1 MADKK
6 ISQLTQTTNVTGEE
20 LIPIVIDGQNKVVK
34 TKYLKGADNL
44 GEDFVDLVG
53 DDGQEYRVKVING
66 EPVAIRMDA
75 INAPDIEVGEANPNP
90 ACRGLIINS
99 MYGGGDAMEN
109 VPVSHGFIELYNFSN
124 EEKNLKGLFLFVRG
138 KAGNWQSLALQ
149 GIVPPRHSFL
159 IRCNQH
165 AKPYSQGVRCNI
177 ENYDMQWNIKLPD
190 KGFSAYLQVGNADP
204 GDKPVRVV
212 KDALEVVISQNGA
225 YVDLLGAGG
234 ENPEDTIFAFETRCL
249 QCMNNHVGVRRVD
262 FANSDMDHLKNTMKL
277 GNNAAA
283 KNQGNNDVDVIPV
296 DYKTCNMD
304 HYRPRCMKDGR
315 WTEFID
321 KPKQKETVPAM
332 INVMYGEDGDHT
344 RTFTFQTPLVDAG
357 FVKIRKVGDLRWDNY
372 ETSVEIFSN
381 VDGDVSVHR
390 CIVEG
395 LEFGNYEY
403 QVGCEGC
410 LSDTYSL
417 ELKEFNEE
425 QPLRVL
431 WTTDQQSWTKRE
443 YDVWQMCARFLNNK
457 QQELEAPFDF
467 HLNTGDISQNANRKF
482 EWSYYFDYAK
492 DITRNIPH
500 VITCGNNDLVDK
512 KHSTA
517 FNYYI
522 TAQNPLANSVYAF
535 DLGFT
540 HFVCLNSNE
549 DTLYSNDDLG
559 YDLSNSYFKDDA
571 DRAKGAF
578 LEAQAKWLDE
588 HLTEVEQREVQPRW
602 VIVFA
607 HLGPMTVGRT
617 KRLQRW
623 IAPCEKHRVD
633 MFLCGH
639 NHAWSVSKPVF
650 CGYDY
655 NAHQTYNDYVTT
667 VSGGS
672 DLKIGDELKA
682 DGTEINRE
690 ADPAKGTYYVLNQA
704 TGYKLS
710 GKEGPLTLTG
720 KVEEK
725 HMNADG
731 SPWWISAQGLP
742 TNPVYI
748 DLQIG
753 YDKIVC
759 DSYEIEN
766 IKGADEFGNAVINL
780 DLDRV
785 AENKFHTLEINH
797 SDRNKE

>member
-53 DDGQEYRVKVING
+53 DDGQEYRVKVVNG
-66 EPVAIRMDA
+66 KAVAVRMDVF
-75 INAPDIEVGEANPNP
+75 NAADIEIGEANPNP

-99 MYGGGDAMEN
+99 MYGGGDAIEGT
-109 VPVSHGFIELYNFSN
+109 PVSHGFIELYNFSN
-124 EEKNLKGLFLFVRG
+124 EEKNLKGLYLWVRG
-138 KAGNWQSLALQ
+138 KAGNWQSLKLE
-149 GIVPPRHSFL
+149 GIIPARHSFL
-159 IRCNQH
+159 VRCAQH
-165 AKPYSQGVRCNI
+165 AALHSHGVRCNI
-177 ENYDMQWNIKLPD
+177 ENYDMQWNIKLPST
-190 KGFSAYLQVGNADP
+190 GFSAFLQVGDATPADN
-204 GDKPVRVV
+204 PVRQVV
-212 KDALEVVISQNGA
+212 DAQGAVISQNGA

-234 ENPEDTIFAFETRCL
+234 VNPDETVWAYELRYL
-249 QCMNNHVGVRRVD
+249 HCMDKNTGVRRVD
-262 FANSDMDHLKNTMKL
+262 FANSDMDHLKNVMKL

-283 KNQGNNDVDVIPV
+283 KNQGNNDVDVEPIN
-296 DYKTCNMD
+296 YKLCNME
-304 HYRPRCMKDGR
+304 HYRPRCVADGR

-321 KPKQKETVPAM
+321 KPKQKDNVPSM
-332 INVMYGEDGDHT
+332 INVMYGENGNNA
-344 RTFTFQTPLVDAG
+344 RTFTFQTPLVESG
-357 FVKIRKVGDLRWDNY
+357 FVKIRKVGELKWINH
-372 ETSVEIFSN
+372 ETDVELFSN
-381 VDGDVSVHR
+381 VDGDVTVHR
-390 CIVEG
+390 CIVHD
-395 LEFGNYEY
+395 LEVGNYEY

-417 ELKEFNEE
+417 EVKEFNEE
-425 QPLRVL
+425 NAMRIL

-443 YDVWQMCARFLNNK
+443 YDVWQMCARFLNAK
-457 QQELEAPFDF
+457 QQELDIPFDF

-482 EWSYYFDYAK
+482 EWNYYFDYAK

-512 KHSTA
+512 KRSDA

-522 TAQNPLANSVYAF
+522 TTENKFANSVYAF
-535 DLGFT
+535 DLGFV
-540 HFVCLNSNE
+540 HFISLNSNE
-549 DTLYSNDDLG
+549 DMTHVGDGENQWPT
-559 YDLSNSYFKDDA
+559 KEE
-571 DRAKGAF
+571 F
-578 LEAQAKWLDE
+578 LQAQADWLDQ
-588 HLTEVEQREVQPRW
+588 HLTEVEQRPVQPRW

-607 HLGPMTVGRT
+607 HLSPLTVGRT

-623 IAPCEKHRVD
+623 IAPIEKHKVD

-650 CGYDY
+650 CGFDF
-655 NAHQTYNDYVTT
+655 NVNPAYNDYVTVKDGT
-667 VSGGS
+667 SE
-672 DLKIGDELKA
+672 LKIVEELNA

-690 ADPAKGTYYVLNQA
+690 PDMAKGTYYVLNQA

-710 GKEGPLTLTG
+710 GKEKPITNLAG
-720 KVEEK
+720 KAEVPENQK
-725 HMNADG
+725 NADG
-731 SPWWISAQGLP
+731 SPWWIAAQGLP
-742 TNPVYI
+742 KNPVYI
-748 DLQIG
+748 DLQIS

-766 IKGADEFGNAVINL
+766 IKGADENGNAVINL
-780 DLDRV
+780 DLDKV
-785 AENKFHTLEINH
+785 TEKKFHSLEINH